1 MRHRREPAA
10 LRSQSQALGALTFMT
25 PATSARYH
33 VALLAAMATVCFAQA
48 EELTFREVNCALSVP
63 PGWNKWPVNQTNY
76 YALLKSP
83 DELKTLVFT
92 VRPAKGVRVVDEAF
106 ARELRDGF
114 VASGAALKVA
124 RHVSISGVPAYEF
137 GGEMLFEGKKV
148 STISRV
154 FIAAGKAYKLN
165 AMYMEG
171 DVLSDPDLQQCLN
184 SFRFLK
190 PPTTSR
196 APKVIFGGLAGISLL
211 LLALIL
217 RGGLTHLGAW
227 QPTVLYLNLVA
238 WVIMFALH
246 AFWCFARPS
255 MVPTDSL
262 QSVASIFGV
271 FAFLSAGVSI
281 SWLMQRRWSPYL
293 GIILSIVCALTLWKL
308 HFASLVLTSRGDQSF
323 AALFRNV
330 YSGMNALWLIEL
342 LFLAVSIPFWA
353 IYSALRKRKYAPE
366 LTAAQ
371 PDPSPS
377 T

>member
-1 MRHRREPAA
+1 MI
-10 LRSQSQALGALTFMT
+10 
-25 PATSARYH
+25 PATIARYY
-33 VALLAAMATVCFAQA
+33 VALLATMVTVCFAHA
-48 EELTFREVNCALSVP
+48 EELTFRELNCALSVP

-83 DELKTLVFT
+83 DELKTLVFS
-92 VRPAKGVRVVDEAF
+92 VRPAKGVRVVDEPF
-106 ARELRDGF
+106 ARELRNSFAKAG
-114 VASGAALKVA
+114 VTLKSA
-124 RHVSISGVPAYEF
+124 RHLSISGVPAYEL
-137 GGEMLFEGKKV
+137 GGEALFQGKHV
-148 STISRV
+148 SMVSRV
-154 FIAAGKAYKLN
+154 IIAGDKAYKLE
-165 AMYMEG
+165 AMYLEG
-171 DVLSDPDLQQCLN
+171 DALSDRGLQQCFD

-196 APKVIFGGLAGISLL
+196 APKMIFGGLAGISLL

-238 WVIMFALH
+238 WVVMFALH
-246 AFWCFARPS
+246 AFWFFARPS
-255 MVPTDSL
+255 MVRTDSL

-293 GIILSIVCALTLWKL
+293 GIILSIVCGLTLWKL

-323 AALFRNV
+323 AALFRSV
-330 YSGMNALWLIEL
+330 YSGMNALWLIEF
-342 LFLAVSIPFWA
+342 LFLAVSIPCWP
-353 IYSALRKRKYAPE
+353 IYSALRKRKHAPE